1 MHRMLNFLSGNS
13 REDDPGPK
21 SRGAAGWALRGTP
34 VLVACAAVL
43 LLFGGKAWGQ
53 WQVCG
58 TPGGRD
64 APFVGACDSADVTDG
79 VLYWDPASES
89 ITLKIPGVSE
99 STTTIKTIDYNDGDA
114 TLDSAVI
121 ITNYRGRITLEIGTE
136 GTVAITQDQT
146 RLSTNYYD
154 SLSATSGH
162 GIFIRQVYQTPA
174 DAPITVDVRSGVTI
188 GTQTQRMLN
197 NGIFVQGWDGTTT
210 AARSVRSGATI
221 YAMNDG
227 IAIEN
232 AGDAKASIMNTGDVT
247 AGRRGLMISNGG
259 EIELTNSGD
268 IVSGSDAAT
277 AAHGI
282 YVAKYGTG
290 AAMITNSGAVTAKG
304 MNTHGIFLDARFQE
318 SGETPVT
325 NVVTNSGAITAP
337 RGGIYVD
344 QDGTSAVTVTN
355 SGAIMAKQFG
365 ISVLHRGSGNIRIEN
380 SGDITIDGPFDPD
393 SLESIGI
400 VVNGGGTGDFVIEN
414 SGDITAENYGI
425 FARTATETGDEGA
438 VTVRHLAGDV
448 FGKRGSGIH
457 ASVGRWR
464 DEGGESDR
472 RPTFS
477 TESVTVNIRGGSVKA
492 SETHGRVG
500 VEAHNYEG
508 GSVTV
513 NVERGATITAQGNA
527 GIWAWLSDG
536 RNTAGRISI
545 TQKGTISGSRG
556 IYALVDRS
564 SGENEKRAANN
575 QPLINVNWEGTF
587 TQPERDP
594 SSSNNVAHAVAIM
607 QELQGAEVL
616 RGASGAAGI
625 DAEVGSWR
633 TVNRIVTGGD
643 DPGELRNPDDL
654 LAGSSGNAIIA
665 AFRSTLEDDRY
676 ELPASDRAA
685 IDTDGTPGYSDSEL
699 RTYLMNNPTLL
710 RDMLSKGLSAAER
723 AVLEALWTG
732 GDVEAA
738 LPSASVYTDDW
749 KTRVMALGENYN
761 VGDIRVNVNGGSITS
776 DGDGVRAWYAL
787 PHNKNGAINVT
798 VADGASVTGDVA
810 GIYVANAGV
819 GGDGFAK
826 QTVTVAGTVTG
837 GTDAAVRL
845 KGGGRVTVERTGEV
859 QAGSSGRAI
868 RSDAGNLDVTVAG
881 MVTGDV
887 LGMGDGDHVVDV
899 RRGGTVTGTV
909 RLAGSRVTVG
919 GTVGSIILE
928 NSDSM
933 VMIASTGRVTGVP
946 DGGHGVRV
954 GDGGTVTNRG
964 TIVGKVGIQTGAG
977 STVVNV
983 GTIRS
988 TDGPDGVAIRFV
1000 GGEEVRD
1007 TLRLRPGMTLVG
1019 KIQGLSGEEATVKDT
1034 VDLSQLDEDEVGFLT
1049 FVDENDTPIDVEAL
1063 DLKRPTRRG
1072 IGTLICGGNSC
1083 ASVDTSAFA
1092 LADDMLSDLTAGIH
1106 GAVADRGM
1114 IPGRTGSERPT
1125 VWATPFGG
1133 ARNQNGAGTVADGTH
1148 SFGGGL
1154 LGTSW
1159 GTSTLRVG
1167 GFLGGSFGMIDVDSR
1182 QDPNVDVQTLFGG
1195 LYAQLAL
1202 GDGVYDARMLVGR
1215 MTRDTTRRVPG
1226 METAEAEYHSFFL
1239 SPEVGVAT
1247 TMRLTDTLT
1256 VLPRVR
1262 VRYAGLFTNGFQ
1274 ESGKVTGWD
1283 LRVEE
1288 RTIQLLEGRAEL
1300 GVPLELV
1307 YGGQLYPRVGVE
1319 GRWLLSG
1326 SEVGL
1331 AMGGGQRVRV
1341 DAGGDDQVITGTVG
1355 IGLSVPVADA
1365 MTLIGS
1371 FDGALTTEEAWRALG
1386 YLGLSY
1392 SF

>member
-13 REDDPGPK
+13 REDEPGPK
-21 SRGAAGWALRGTP
+21 ARGVGGWALRGTP
-34 VLVACAAVL
+34 VLMVCMAVL

-53 WQVCG
+53 APPQQNPCGVPIWNMDFTGDCTKMQVENG
-58 TPGGRD
+58 VEYDDRWTSGG
-64 APFVGACDSADVTDG
+64 
-79 VLYWDPASES
+79 
-89 ITLKIPGVSE
+89 ITLNIPGVSGE
-99 STTTIKTIDYNDGDA
+99 ITR
-114 TLDSAVI
+114 
-121 ITNYRGRITLEIGTE
+121 ITNTGPASPDVRGGVAIQRQNFMTLRIGTV
-136 GTVAITQDQT
+136 GRVAIAQGTNAVSGIHIRHRGDQG
-146 RLSTNYYD
+146 SMMVEV
-154 SLSATSGH
+154 G
-162 GIFIRQVYQTPA
+162 
-174 DAPITVDVRSGVTI
+174 SGVTI
-188 GTQTQRMLN
+188 GTQTERMLHYGILVQNWHGN
-197 NGIFVQGWDGTTT
+197 NT
-210 AARSVRSGATI
+210 AAHSVSSGATI

-232 AGDAKASIMNTGDVT
+232 SGSGKASIMNAGDVT
-247 AGRRGLMISNGG
+247 AGRRGLLISNGG
-259 EIELTNSGD
+259 EIELTNSGN
-268 IVSGSDAAT
+268 IVSGSDDAT
-277 AAHGI
+277 EAQAEAPHGI

-290 AAMITNSGAVTAKG
+290 DVMIDNSGAITAKG
-304 MNTHGIFLDARFQE
+304 MNTHGIFLDARFTQSDE
-318 SGETPVT
+318 STVSESTVT
-325 NVVTNSGAITAP
+325 NRGAITAS

-344 QDGTSAVTVTN
+344 QGGPGAVTVTN

-380 SGDITIDGPFDPD
+380 SGDITVDGPFDPG

-414 SGDITAENYGI
+414 SGDITAENTGI

-457 ASVGRWR
+457 ASVGRYR
-464 DEGGESDR
+464 NEGSDDAP
-472 RPTFS
+472 PTSTAPS
-477 TESVTVNIRGGSVKA
+477 TESVTVDIRGGSVKA
-492 SETHGRVG
+492 SETLGRVA
-500 VEAHNYEG
+500 VEAHNYEA
-508 GSVTV
+508 GSVEV
-513 NVERGATITAQGNA
+513 NVERGATIIAQGNA

-536 RNTAGRISI
+536 RNTAGRIRI

-556 IYALVDRS
+556 IYAQVDRS
-564 SGENEKRAANN
+564 GAKDATRAANN
-575 QPLINVNWEGTF
+575 QPLINVDWEGTF

-643 DPGELRNPDDL
+643 DPGESPNPDDL

-676 ELPASDRAA
+676 ELPASDREA
-685 IDTDGTPGYSDSEL
+685 IDTDGTAGYSDSEL

-710 RDMLSKGLSAAER
+710 RDVLRSGLSAAER

-738 LPSASVYTDDW
+738 LPSASVYTDEW
-749 KTRVMALGENYN
+749 KTTVTKLGENYN

-787 PHNKNGAINVT
+787 PHNKNGAIDVT

-859 QAGSSGRAI
+859 QAGSSGQAI

-887 LGMGDGDHVVDV
+887 LGMGDGEHVVDV

-909 RLAGSRVTVG
+909 RLAGSTVTVS

-928 NSDSM
+928 NRGTVM
-933 VMIASTGRVTGVP
+933 VASTGRVTGVP

-954 GDGGTVTNRG
+954 GDRSMVTNRG

-1000 GGEEVRD
+1000 GGEEAED
-1007 TLRLRPGMTLVG
+1007 TLTLRAGMTLVG
-1019 KIQGLSGEEATVKDT
+1019 KIQGLSGEEDT
-1034 VDLSQLDEDEVGFLT
+1034 VDLSDLDEDEVGFLT
-1049 FVDENDTPIDVEAL
+1049 FVDEDDTPINVE
-1063 DLKRPTRRG
+1063 DFGDNLKYPTRRG
-1072 IGTLICGGNSC
+1072 IGTFLCGGDSC

-1114 IPGRTGSERPT
+1114 IPGRTGSGRPT

-1274 ESGKVTGWD
+1274 ESGRVTGWD

>member
-1 MHRMLNFLSGNS
+1 MHRMLEFLNVRSE
-13 REDDPGPK
+13 RDEPGAE
-21 SRGAAGWALRGTP
+21 SRGRRWPLRGTP
-34 VLVACAAVL
+34 VAVVCAAVL

-53 WQVCG
+53 WQPCG
-58 TPGGRD
+58 TPDPMD
-64 APFVGACDSADVTDG
+64 APFVGTCTATQGADG
-79 VLYWDPASES
+79 IMYWDPVSNG
-89 ITLKIPGVSE
+89 ITLKIPGVPE
-99 STTTIKTIDYNDGDA
+99 STTTIKTIDDNNADH
-114 TLDSAVI
+114 DSAI
-121 ITNYRGRITLEIGTE
+121 FLLEQGPITLEIGTE
-136 GTVAITQDQT
+136 GMVAITQTQKPA
-146 RLSTNYYD
+146 NYYD
-154 SLSATSGH
+154 LTQPNQQTSGH
-162 GIFIRQVYQTPA
+162 GIFIRQPGGSTGSV
-174 DAPITVDVRSGVTI
+174 TVDVRSGVTI

-197 NGIFVQGWDGTTT
+197 NGIFVQMWDGENT
-210 AARSVRSGATI
+210 ADHSVTSGATI

-227 IAIEN
+227 IAVE
-232 AGDAKASIMNTGDVT
+232 GSGRGKVSIMNTGDVT
-247 AGRRGLMISNGG
+247 AGRRGLLISHGG
-259 EIELTNSGD
+259 EIELTNSGV
-268 IVSGSDAAT
+268 IMSGSDT
-277 AAHGI
+277 EMEAHGI
-282 YVAKYGTG
+282 NVNAWGGTSDMTVTNHGDITASGDGIRLNMNWNRSGTG
-290 AAMITNSGAVTAKG
+290 DMT
-304 MNTHGIFLDARFQE
+304 
-318 SGETPVT
+318 
-325 NVVTNSGAITAP
+325 VTNSGAITASG
-337 RGGIYVD
+337 GGID
-344 QDGTSAVTVTN
+344 AFHRNTGDIMITN
-355 SGAIMAKQFG
+355 SGAITAKQFG
-365 ISVLHRGSGNIRIEN
+365 IKVTGSGNTRVEN
-380 SGDITIDGPFDPD
+380 SGDITVDGDFAAG

-400 VVNGGGTGDFVIEN
+400 VVSDWGKGNVVIEN
-414 SGDITAENYGI
+414 SGDITAENWAI
-425 FARTATETGDEGA
+425 FARKNGDEGDFT
-438 VTVRHLAGDV
+438 VTHLAGDV
-448 FGKRGSGIH
+448 FGKRSSGIH
-457 ASVGRWR
+457 ASVGSW
-464 DEGGESDR
+464 DNEGSADAPA
-472 RPTFS
+472 PTS
-477 TESVTVNIRGGSVKA
+477 TASVTVNIRGGSVKA
-492 SETHGRVG
+492 SETLGRVG

-513 NVERGATITAQGNA
+513 NVDPGATIIAQGNA

-556 IYALVDRS
+556 IYAQVDRS
-564 SGENEKRAANN
+564 SGTEETRAAKN
-575 QPLINVNWEGTF
+575 QPLINVDWEGTF

-594 SSSNNVAHAVAIM
+594 SRSNNVAHAVEIM
-607 QELQGAEVL
+607 QEFQGAEVL
-616 RGASGAAGI
+616 RGAQGSAGI

-643 DPGELRNPDDL
+643 DPGESPNPDEL

-676 ELPASDRAA
+676 ELPASDREA
-685 IDTDGTPGYSDSEL
+685 IDTDGTAGYSDSEL

-710 RDMLSKGLSAAER
+710 RDVLRSGLSAAER

-738 LPSASVYTDDW
+738 LNAVPSGYTDEW
-749 KTRVMALGENYN
+749 KTRVTNLGKNYN
-761 VGDIRVNVNGGSITS
+761 RGDIRVNVNGGSITS
-776 DGDGVRAWYAL
+776 DGDGVRAWYVL
-787 PHNKNGAINVT
+787 PHNNNGDIDVT

-819 GGDGFAK
+819 GADGFAK

-845 KGGGRVTVERTGEV
+845 KGGGRVTVERTGAV
-859 QAGSSGRAI
+859 QAGSSGQAI

-887 LGMGDGDHVVDV
+887 LGMGEGEHAVDV

-909 RLAGSRVTVG
+909 RLAGSTVTVG
-919 GTVGSIILE
+919 GTVGSVILE
-928 NSDSM
+928 NSGM

-946 DGGHGVRV
+946 EGGHGVRV
-954 GDGGTVTNRG
+954 GDGSTVTNRG

-1000 GGEEVRD
+1000 GGEEVKD
-1007 TLRLRPGMTLVG
+1007 TLTLRAGMTLVG
-1019 KIQGLSGEEATVKDT
+1019 KIQGLSGEEAAVKDT
-1034 VDLSQLDEDEVGFLT
+1034 VDLSELDEDEVGFLT
-1049 FVDENDTPIDVEAL
+1049 FVDEDDTPINVEAL

-1072 IGTLICGGNSC
+1072 IGTFICGGNSC
-1083 ASVDTSAFA
+1083 ASVDTTAFA
-1092 LADDMLSDLTAGIH
+1092 LADDVLSDLTASIH

-1114 IPGRTGSERPT
+1114 MEGRAGSGRPT

-1202 GDGVYDARMLVGR
+1202 GGGVYDARMLVGR
-1215 MTRDTTRRVPG
+1215 MTRDSTRRAPG

-1239 SPEVGVAT
+1239 SPEVGVAIP
-1247 TMRLTDTLT
+1247 LKVTDTLA

-1288 RTIQLLEGRAEL
+1288 RTIQLLEGRAEV

-1307 YGGQLYPRVGVE
+1307 YGGQIYPRVGVE

-1326 SEVGL
+1326 SEIGL

-1365 MTLIGS
+1365 MTLVGS